1 MSLKYILLIPFVE
14 ILLFVLFGDYFGFFP
29 VISSIIITFFI
40 GIYFLKLEINKENV
54 TEITSNPKNWIYKK
68 IAGILLII
76 PGFLTDFVGILL
88 LFNSLRFLVW
98 GFIPEKTKNHFYDNE
113 KAKKDEIIEVDYRD
127 LDDR

>member
-14 ILLFVLFGDYFGFFP
+14 IILFVLFGDFFGFFL
-29 VISSIIITFFI
+29 VIFSILITFFI
-40 GIYFLKLEINKENV
+40 GIYFLKFNISTENV
-54 TEITSNPKNWIYKK
+54 KEITSNPKNWIYKK

-98 GFIPEKTKNHFYDNE
+98 GFIPEKTKKHFYDNE
-113 KAKKDEIIEVDYRD
+113 KSKNEEIIEVDYRD
-127 LDDR
+127 LDDK